1 VSKLDDDK
9 IYTSLHEIPE
19 NEEEEEKKEEDG
31 LFEDD
36 EEIDKRSYQSEE
48 GIKDEEEKQLTQADF
63 IKIEERRLAREQ
75 EKLKALDKE
84 MKEKLNMH
92 EFDIEIKKIDESQ
105 I

>member
-1 VSKLDDDK
+1 MF
-9 IYTSLHEIPE
+9 
-19 NEEEEEKKEEDG
+19 EED
-31 LFEDD
+31 
-36 EEIDKRSYQSEE
+36 EETDKRSYQSEE
-48 GIKDEEEKQLTQADF
+48 GIKDEDQKELTQADL
-63 IKIEERRLAREQ
+63 IKIEERRQTREQ